1 MINIK
6 ELNIG
11 NYLRVAKEG
20 LCIKKGTIIKINGID
35 AENKFMEKGL
45 VGVISCHPL
54 DKYQFD
60 GGIWLAYLEPIEI
73 TPEILEKNGWRLGK
87 YSSATLEIENKIVV
101 LEFYE
106 SGTQLRIFKE
116 AEDEDLQIL
125 DIRISGIHQLQNALT
140 LCGIDKE
147 IELP

>member
-1 MINIK
+1 MIDIK

-11 NYLRVAKEG
+11 NYLRVAQEG
-20 LCIKKGTIIKINGID
+20 LCIKKGTIVKINGID
-35 AENKFMEKGL
+35 AESKFIEKGL
-45 VGVISCHPL
+45 VGAISCHPL
-54 DKYQFD
+54 DEDQLD

-106 SGTQLRIFKE
+106 SGTQLRIFNR
-116 AEDEDLQIL
+116 AVDEGLQIL
-125 DIRISGIHQLQNALT
+125 DVRISGVHQLQNALT
-140 LCGIDKE
+140 LCGINKE
-147 IELP
+147 IEL

>member
-6 ELNIG
+6 ELAVG
-11 NYLRVAKEG
+11 NWVRFPH
-20 LCIKKGTIIKINGID
+20 GID
-35 AENKFMEKGL
+35 KIDELCKWANSAATTTKRPVSAEN
-45 VGVISCHPL
+45 
-54 DKYQFD
+54 
-60 GGIWLAYLEPIEI
+60 LEPIEI

-106 SGTQLRIFKE
+106 SGTQLRIFNR
-116 AEDEDLQIL
+116 AVDEGLQIL

-140 LCGIDKE
+140 LCGINKE
-147 IELP
+147 IEL

>member
-11 NYLRVAKEG
+11 NYLSVAKEG

-60 GGIWLAYLEPIEI
+60 GGIWLAYLEPIPI
-73 TPEILEKNGWRLGK
+73 TPAILKKNGWERRYNRAILK
-87 YSSATLEIENKIVV
+87 FENKIIV
-101 LEFYE
+101 LGFYE
-106 SGTQLRIFKE
+106 SGTQLTIKRAI
-116 AEDEDLQIL
+116 DDLTIL
-125 DIRISGIHQLQNALT
+125 NVKISGFHQLQNALT
-140 LCGIDKE
+140 LCGINKN
-147 IELP
+147 IEL

>member
-6 ELNIG
+6 ELSIG

-20 LCIKKGTIIKINGID
+20 LFIKKGTIIKINGID
-35 AENKFMEKGL
+35 SEDKIMEKGL

-73 TPEILEKNGWRLGK
+73 TPEILEKSGWKISINDINPMMWFAYLDEKAVIVKSSDLVTVITDRGMKTPFK
-87 YSSATLEIENKIVV
+87 YV
-101 LEFYE
+101 
-106 SGTQLRIFKE
+106 
-116 AEDEDLQIL
+116 
-125 DIRISGIHQLQNALT
+125 HQLQNILT

-147 IELP
+147 IEL

>member
-35 AENKFMEKGL
+35 SEDKIMEKGL

-73 TPEILEKNGWRLGK
+73 TPEILEKSGWEVLVNDINPKKWIAYLIEEDALIVKGGDLVTLNTNTGK
-87 YSSATLEIENKIVV
+87 EIPFRYV
-101 LEFYE
+101 
-106 SGTQLRIFKE
+106 
-116 AEDEDLQIL
+116 
-125 DIRISGIHQLQNALT
+125 HQLQNALI
-140 LCGIDKE
+140 LCGINKK
-147 IELP
+147 IEL